1 MELGAQTS
9 ITRASAP
16 AGHRWSHS
24 QRRAL
29 GRPFFQCGR
38 LYTGEAEA
46 PPSPATAGGRLRPET
61 GAWPRSRQRLSGL
74 LWARRG
80 WSSRS
85 FTSNSSTSSS
95 ERLGDRIGWERLREA
110 TSRRKRRLSGLPPS
124 LMQRASPLQMEG
136 GTDGLPRPDTPP
148 GRRGG
153 QLFFWGSNSRRLLVD
168 EEAQDLQ
175 LTNCRVTENLCAA
188 ARWFNEPARN
198 GIVLRPQRRGCAG
211 RAGYDCSISGVYVG
225 IRGILMFPP
234 VGVSFARA
242 AASRILP
249 ALKKLGQRVKADE
262 SLRDG

>member
-1 MELGAQTS
+1 MPLHLPAIAGRTRSGAH
-9 ITRASAP
+9 SADLFSN
-16 AGHRWSHS
+16 AGDCTLVR
-24 QRRAL
+24 QRPLLHPRRQAAGCAQRPAL
-29 GRPFFQCGR
+29 GRVHASGLAACYGLAGLEFPQLHVELFHFFLRKAGR
-38 LYTGEAEA
+38 SDRLGEAARGDESPKAA
-46 PPSPATAGGRLRPET
+46 PLWSATESHAEGFPVADGGRH
-61 GAWPRSRQRLSGL
+61 G
-74 LWARRG
+74 
-80 WSSRS
+80 
-85 FTSNSSTSSS
+85 
-95 ERLGDRIGWERLREA
+95 
-110 TSRRKRRLSGLPPS
+110 
-124 LMQRASPLQMEG
+124 RA
-136 GTDGLPRPDTPP
+136 PRPDTPP

-242 AASRILP
+242 AASCILP